1 MEDYL
6 KRHWDQ
12 WFGLVEAGHP
22 LHTRP
27 RQDHVAARQF
37 IPKGYLTQF
46 DGSLICSLNMV
57 HICSPNSVRHQNSQ
71 NSSPWQFC
79 FRAGPK
85 QDHVA
90 ARQFIL
96 KGYLANN
103 PDPDRQVYSHF
114 TCATGRYRC

>member
-1 MEDYL
+1 MFTKYGAHLFTKFSETT
-6 KRHWDQ
+6 K
-12 WFGLVEAGHP
+12 F
-22 LHTRP
+22 T
-27 RQDHVAARQF
+27 
-37 IPKGYLTQF
+37 
-46 DGSLICSLNMV
+46 
-57 HICSPNSVRHQNSQ
+57 

-79 FRAGPK
+79 FHAGPK